1 MSYCLLRSAMNDHYY
16 YDILCEFI
24 DKKDRVICSRRDRHL
39 MLIKSK
45 KHTLLMAAVYVH
57 LGTPC
62 DRYCICRFFGEKDF
76 LDAYEDHKNGEE
88 YINISL

>member
-1 MSYCLLRSAMNDHYY
+1 MSHFFLSFNLYYY

-24 DKKDRVICSRRDRHL
+24 DKKDRAICSRRDRHL
-39 MLIKSK
+39 VPLQNKRW
-45 KHTLLMAAVYVH
+45 TLLMATLYVH

-62 DRYCICRFFGEKDF
+62 DRYCICKFFGKKDF
-76 LDAYEDHKNGEE
+76 LDAYEDYKNEEE